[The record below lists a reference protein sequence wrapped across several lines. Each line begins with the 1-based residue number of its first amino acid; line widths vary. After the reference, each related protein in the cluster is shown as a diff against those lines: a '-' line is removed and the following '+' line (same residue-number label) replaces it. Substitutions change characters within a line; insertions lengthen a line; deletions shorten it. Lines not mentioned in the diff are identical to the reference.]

1 MKDKFKLQL
10 TAFVADVLAVF
21 KRYQKTMQ
29 ADGVTLLDLETCTE
43 SVKTQLQSLLN
54 TRLIGG
60 WEEALIF
67 GICEDGLSLKGIA
80 LSIPRERRVHHL
92 FVPALRDLTAV
103 KKEIVYCLVEFL
115 DQRFGVDQKILKVVK
130 PFIAL
135 KPDADIKEFHEI
147 ICSDLPLMELSLEF
161 NSIVTSPELLRTLQN
176 LCLSQM
182 VQYLARKRNIYP
194 NIVIALA
201 RIWAA
206 KPHSCDVERLISAC
220 NLVKTSLRNSVDV
233 ETQNLYLY
241 VHFNMSTLE
250 EWDPRMFVVKWLQ
263 QKQRRNKKTDKA
275 RYQRWFKGVFK
286 EATEEKEHTKDIVDQ
301 HVQQNKNAKLF

>member
-1 MKDKFKLQL
+1 MENVTENVDGLKILIQELKSLSTYFHTSEVRTRERQAIGNEYKLTVRRYPEHFQIRFTEFLHELADSHLASCNATTLYFDKNVQESSEARGHLKLMKDKFKLQL

-21 KRYQKTMQ
+21 KRYQKTIQ
-29 ADGVTLLDLETCTE
+29 DDSLTLLDLETCTE

-60 WEEALIF
+60 WEEALIS
-67 GICEDGLSLKGIA
+67 GISEDGLSLKGIA

-176 LCLSQM
+176 LRFLRWCSIWQENETFTPILS
-182 VQYLARKRNIYP
+182 
-194 NIVIALA
+194 
-201 RIWAA
+201 
-206 KPHSCDVERLISAC
+206 
-220 NLVKTSLRNSVDV
+220 
-233 ETQNLYLY
+233 
-241 VHFNMSTLE
+241 
-250 EWDPRMFVVKWLQ
+250 
-263 QKQRRNKKTDKA
+263 
-275 RYQRWFKGVFK
+275 
-286 EATEEKEHTKDIVDQ
+286 
-301 HVQQNKNAKLF
+301 